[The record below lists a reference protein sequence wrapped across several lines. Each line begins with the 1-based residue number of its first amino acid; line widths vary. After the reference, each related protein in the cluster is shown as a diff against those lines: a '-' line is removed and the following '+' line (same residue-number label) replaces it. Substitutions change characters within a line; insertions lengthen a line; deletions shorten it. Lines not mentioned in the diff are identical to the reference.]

1 MLNELTPT
9 QRDLA
14 ELMSDISEHA
24 WRAGW
29 MMGLEYEL
37 WQELTSAT
45 NGSVPPLA
53 TQEQL
58 ERLSQLSKA
67 CGGWITFDQ
76 EREELFVVLAEWVTC
91 YDKWR
96 AS

>member
-14 ELMSDISEHA
+14 ELMSDISEHV

-37 WQELTSAT
+37 WKELTSAT
-45 NGSVPPLA
+45 NGSVPALA

-76 EREELFVVLAEWVTC
+76 EREELFVVLAEWVTR
-91 YDKWR
+91 YERWR

>member
-14 ELMSDISEHA
+14 ELMSDISENA

-45 NGSVPPLA
+45 NSSVPPLA